1 MAVMI
6 TVLLGL
12 TLMLD
17 GALSQTRPVIPN
29 TFSYTVSVHAY
40 SWCDITNNNDNRLL
54 LKKNLELVINEQ

>member
-29 TFSYTVSVHAY
+29 SFMMSVSGQYTHFKI
-40 SWCDITNNNDNRLL
+40 ITDDMIGSCGILWRNWT
-54 LKKNLELVINEQ
+54 K